1 MVSNNRIPHRMRNVR
16 ILQHALKISI
26 GLKGGD
32 FSHYLS
38 VQHGEN
44 KICGTK
50 TRIVTAKHRMKP
62 YPETKIVA
70 VGKLLLATREKATFP
85 KWPKSEL

>member
-1 MVSNNRIPHRMRNVR
+1 MRNVR

-62 YPETKIVA
+62 YPEAKIVA
-70 VGKLLLATREKATFP
+70 VDRPLLATREKALFP
-85 KWPKSEL
+85 